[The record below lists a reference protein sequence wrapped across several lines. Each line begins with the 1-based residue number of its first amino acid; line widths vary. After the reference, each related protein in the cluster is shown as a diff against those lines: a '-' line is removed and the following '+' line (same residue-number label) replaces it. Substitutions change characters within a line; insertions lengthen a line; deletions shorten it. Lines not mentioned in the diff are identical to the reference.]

1 MQLADELPMIYTT
14 CIMAFATF
22 SYSKSTLTRTLMGL
36 GDVGLAAWITA
47 YYVTS
52 KDPVFH
58 QVAYA
63 ALTCAVVFRG
73 MYVMSVHL
81 QPALEKRTPDAA
93 NIMQQMW
100 KMAFTGMAPSRA
112 GALALTRFCLTA
124 NATWYCS

>member
-22 SYSKSTLTRTLMGL
+22 AYSKSTSTRTLIGL
-36 GDVGLAAWITA
+36 GVVSLAAWITG

-73 MYVMSVHL
+73 MYVMSSTL
-81 QPALEKRTPDAA
+81 RPALEKRTSDAT
-93 NIMQQMW
+93 NIMNQMW
-100 KMAFTGMAPSRA
+100 KMAFTGMPLLELLILS
-112 GALALTRFCLTA
+112 
-124 NATWYCS
+124 